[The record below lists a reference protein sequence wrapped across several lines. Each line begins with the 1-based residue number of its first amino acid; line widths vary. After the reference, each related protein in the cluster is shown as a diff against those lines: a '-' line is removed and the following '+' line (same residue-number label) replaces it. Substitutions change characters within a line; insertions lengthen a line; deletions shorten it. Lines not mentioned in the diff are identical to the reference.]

1 MGPDLADDAADD
13 TAVNAADGRIEDLLR
28 EHAPRVLAA
37 VTRRFGRFDVA
48 EDAVQEALLAAAT
61 GWPADGIPPNPA
73 AWLTTVAV
81 RRMTDLLRSEQARR
95 RREQLDATR
104 QLPDDLLGPP
114 ADRDGSATEQD
125 DTLVVLFLC
134 CHPDVQPASQL
145 TLTLRAVG
153 GLTTAEIARALLLPE
168 ATVAQRIS
176 RAKQRIQQSGARFRL
191 PAGPER
197 QRRLDVVMQVLYLI
211 FNEGYTASS
220 GETLQRVELASEA
233 IRLTRMLR
241 AKLPDEPEVGG
252 LLALMLL
259 THARRTARTGPT
271 GDLIPLAEQDR
282 TRWDRSMI
290 AEGIGLLEEVLPRR
304 KPGPYQLQAAI
315 AAVHAESDRFADTD
329 WRQIVALYDVLV
341 RVSADPMARLNAAVA
356 VAMLRGPAAGLER
369 LDALTADP
377 KLAGHHR
384 LAAVRAHLLEQSG
397 DYAAARAAYAEA
409 AKRTTSAPEQR
420 YLRTRA
426 AQLPAEP

>member
-1 MGPDLADDAADD
+1 MGPDPD
-13 TAVNAADGRIEDLLR
+13 VRIEDLLR

-48 EDAVQEALLAAAT
+48 EDAVQEALLSAAT
-61 GWPADGIPPNPA
+61 GWKTDGIPPNPP

-95 RREQLDATR
+95 RREHLDATR
-104 QLPDDLLGPP
+104 QLPEDLLGSP
-114 ADRDGSATEQD
+114 ADSGGAADQD
-125 DTLVVLFLC
+125 DTLVILFLC

-153 GLTTAEIARALLLPE
+153 GLTTAEIAHALLLPE
-168 ATVAQRIS
+168 TTVGQRIS

-191 PAGPER
+191 PEGPER
-197 QRRLDVVMQVLYLI
+197 QKRLDVVMQVLYLI
-211 FNEGYTASS
+211 FNEGYAASS
-220 GETLQRVELASEA
+220 GAALQRVELASEA
-233 IRLTRMLR
+233 IRLTRLLWAR
-241 AKLPDEPEVGG
+241 QASEPEVGG

-282 TRWDRSMI
+282 ALWDRAMI

-304 KPGPYQLQAAI
+304 RPGPYQLQGAI
-315 AAVHAESDRFADTD
+315 AAVHAEAERFADTD

-341 RVSADPMARLNAAVA
+341 RISADPMVRLNSAVA
-356 VAMLRGPAAGLER
+356 VAMLRGPAAGLEL
-369 LDALTADP
+369 LDELAADP
-377 KLAGHHR
+377 KIADHHR
-384 LAAVRAHLLEQSG
+384 MAAVRAHLLEQSG
-397 DYAAARAAYAEA
+397 DLDAAQQAYAIA
-409 AKRTTSAPEQR
+409 AKRTTSAAEQR

-426 AQLPAEP
+426 ARLA

>member
-1 MGPDLADDAADD
+1 MEPDP
-13 TAVNAADGRIEDLLR
+13 AVRIEDLLR

-61 GWPADGIPPNPA
+61 GWKADGIPPNPP

-104 QLPDDLLGPP
+104 QLPEDLLGAP
-114 ADRDGSATEQD
+114 ADSGGTADQD
-125 DTLVVLFLC
+125 DTLVLIFLC

-153 GLTTAEIARALLLPE
+153 GLTTAEIAHALLLPE

-197 QRRLDVVMQVLYLI
+197 QKRLDVVMQVLYLI
-211 FNEGYTASS
+211 FNEGYAASS
-220 GETLQRVELASEA
+220 GTELQRVELAAEA
-233 IRLTRMLR
+233 IRLTRLLWAR
-241 AKLPDEPEVGG
+241 LESEPEVGG

-282 TRWDRSMI
+282 TRWDRPMI
-290 AEGIGLLEEVLPRR
+290 AEGIGLLEEVLPRHR
-304 KPGPYQLQAAI
+304 PGPYQLQGAI
-315 AAVHAESDRFADTD
+315 AAVHAEADTFADTD

-341 RVSADPMARLNAAVA
+341 RISADPMVRLNSAVA
-356 VAMLRGPAAGLER
+356 VAMLKGPAAGLEL
-369 LDALTADP
+369 LDELAADP
-377 KLAGHHR
+377 KIADHHR
-384 LAAVRAHLLEQSG
+384 LAAVRAHLLERSG
-397 DYAAARAAYAEA
+397 DVGAARQAYAEA

-420 YLRTRA
+420 YLRSRA
-426 AQLPAEP
+426 AQLS

>member
-1 MGPDLADDAADD
+1 MEPDPS
-13 TAVNAADGRIEDLLR
+13 VRIEDLLR

-61 GWPADGIPPNPA
+61 GWKADGIPPNPP

-95 RREQLDATR
+95 RREHLDATR
-104 QLPDDLLGPP
+104 QLPEDLLGPP
-114 ADRDGSATEQD
+114 ADSGGTADQD
-125 DTLVVLFLC
+125 DTLVIMFLC

-153 GLTTAEIARALLLPE
+153 GLTTAEIAGALLLPE

-191 PAGPER
+191 PEGPER
-197 QRRLDVVMQVLYLI
+197 RNRLDVVMQVLYLI
-211 FNEGYTASS
+211 FNEGYAASS
-220 GETLQRVELASEA
+220 GAALQRVELASEA
-233 IRLTRMLR
+233 IRLTRLLW
-241 AKLPDEPEVGG
+241 AKQASGPEVGG

-259 THARRTARTGPT
+259 THARRKARTGPN

-282 TRWDRSMI
+282 TLWDRAMI
-290 AEGIGLLEEVLPRR
+290 ADGIELLEEVLPRHN
-304 KPGPYQLQAAI
+304 PGPYQLQGAI
-315 AAVHAESDRFADTD
+315 AAVHAEADRFADTD

-341 RVSADPMARLNAAVA
+341 RISADPMVRLNSAVA
-356 VAMLRGPAAGLER
+356 VAMLRGPSAGLQLVDE
-369 LDALTADP
+369 LAADP
-377 KLAGHHR
+377 KIADHHR

-397 DYAAARAAYAEA
+397 DVGAARQAYAEA

-420 YLRTRA
+420 YLRNRA
-426 AQLPAEP
+426 ARLP

>member
-1 MGPDLADDAADD
+1 VEPDP
-13 TAVNAADGRIEDLLR
+13 AVRIEDLLR

-61 GWPADGIPPNPA
+61 GWKVDGIPPNPP

-104 QLPDDLLGPP
+104 QLPEDLLGAP
-114 ADRDGSATEQD
+114 ADSGGTADQD
-125 DTLVVLFLC
+125 DTLVIIFLC

-153 GLTTAEIARALLLPE
+153 GLTTAEIAHALLLPE

-191 PAGPER
+191 PEGPER
-197 QRRLDVVMQVLYLI
+197 QKRLDVVMQVLYLI
-211 FNEGYTASS
+211 FNEGYAASS
-220 GETLQRVELASEA
+220 GMELQRVELAAEA
-233 IRLTRMLR
+233 IRLTRLLR
-241 AKLPDEPEVGG
+241 GRLESEPEVGG

-282 TRWDRSMI
+282 TRWDRPMI
-290 AEGIGLLEEVLPRR
+290 AEGIGLLEEVLPRHR
-304 KPGPYQLQAAI
+304 PGPYQLQGAI
-315 AAVHAESDRFADTD
+315 AAVHAEADTFADTD

-341 RVSADPMARLNAAVA
+341 RISADPMVRLNSAVA
-356 VAMLRGPAAGLER
+356 VAMLKGPAAGLEL
-369 LDALTADP
+369 LDELAADP
-377 KLAGHHR
+377 KIADHHR

-397 DYAAARAAYAEA
+397 DVGAARQAYAEA

-420 YLRTRA
+420 YLRSRA
-426 AQLPAEP
+426 AQLS

>member
-1 MGPDLADDAADD
+1 MTVEPDPAEP
-13 TAVNAADGRIEDLLR
+13 VRIEDLLR

-81 RRMTDLLRSEQARR
+81 RRMTDLLRSEQSRR

-104 QLPDDLLGPP
+104 RLPEDLLGSP
-114 ADRDGSATEQD
+114 ADSGGRVADQD
-125 DTLVVLFLC
+125 DTLVIMFLC

-168 ATVAQRIS
+168 TTVGQRIS

-191 PAGPER
+191 PEGPER
-197 QRRLDVVMQVLYLI
+197 RYRLDVVMQVLYLI
-211 FNEGYTASS
+211 FNEGYAASS
-220 GETLQRVELASEA
+220 GADLQRVELASEA
-233 IRLTRMLR
+233 IRLTRMLW
-241 AKLPDEPEVGG
+241 AKLPSEPEVGG

-282 TRWDRSMI
+282 TLWDRAMI
-290 AEGIGLLEEVLPRR
+290 ADGIGLLEEVLPRR
-304 KPGPYQLQAAI
+304 RPGPYQLQGAI
-315 AAVHAESDRFADTD
+315 AAVHAEADRFADTD

-341 RVSADPMARLNAAVA
+341 RISADPMVRLNSAVA
-356 VAMLRGPAAGLER
+356 VAMLRGPSAGLQL
-369 LDALTADP
+369 LDELAADP
-377 KLAGHHR
+377 KIADHHR

-397 DYAAARAAYAEA
+397 DLPAAQEAYIEA

-420 YLRTRA
+420 YLRNRA
-426 AQLPAEP
+426 ARLL

>member
-1 MGPDLADDAADD
+1 MEPDP
-13 TAVNAADGRIEDLLR
+13 AVRIEDLLR

-61 GWPADGIPPNPA
+61 GWKADGIPPNPP

-95 RREQLDATR
+95 RREHLDATR
-104 QLPDDLLGPP
+104 QLPVDLLGPP
-114 ADRDGSATEQD
+114 ADSGGTADQD
-125 DTLVVLFLC
+125 DTLVIMFLC

-191 PAGPER
+191 PEGPEHR
-197 QRRLDVVMQVLYLI
+197 KRLDVVMQVLYLI
-211 FNEGYTASS
+211 FNEGYAASS
-220 GETLQRVELASEA
+220 GADLQRVELASEA
-233 IRLTRMLR
+233 IRLTRLLWAR
-241 AKLPDEPEVGG
+241 LPSEPEVGG

-282 TRWDRSMI
+282 TQWDRAMT
-290 AEGIGLLEEVLPRR
+290 ADGIGLLEEVLPRHR
-304 KPGPYQLQAAI
+304 PGPYQLQGAI
-315 AAVHAESDRFADTD
+315 AAVHAEADRFADTD
-329 WRQIVALYDVLV
+329 WQQIVALYDVLV
-341 RVSADPMARLNAAVA
+341 RISADPMVRLNSAVA
-356 VAMLRGPAAGLER
+356 VAMLRGPAAGLQL
-369 LDALTADP
+369 LDELAADP
-377 KLAGHHR
+377 KIADHHR

-397 DYAAARAAYAEA
+397 DLGAARQAYADA

-426 AQLPAEP
+426 ARLP